1 MANIVNLLN
10 IYLIYRV
17 YVEKKDLSDRFSIKN
32 LMFRNGRFAVSCL
45 AQSD

>member
-17 YVEKKDLSDRFSIKN
+17 YMEKKKLIGPLFNQKSN
-32 LMFRNGRFAVSCL
+32 V
-45 AQSD
+45 